1 MFLSRLT
8 MAIIRLTDYVGELSF
23 EVSQSTKELKRC
35 RKVLSLRKPGLVYVL
50 VTSEESGMLKF
61 KVVLPSP
68 GAADVVVRELTV
80 KIGDAEA
87 TTVKLDGAAME
98 SAEATGEDNTVVS
111 GSLTDVDDA
120 GNRSPV
126 RLFEGT
132 LTDTLAP
139 PQPGEL
145 AIVITGEE

>member
-1 MFLSRLT
+1 MFFCRLIEKI
-8 MAIIRLTDYVGELSF
+8 AALTR
-23 EVSQSTKELKRC
+23 EVILLTKELRRC
-35 RKVLSLRKPGLVYVL
+35 RKLIALRKPGLVYVL
-50 VTSEESGMLKF
+50 VTSEGESGMLKF
-61 KVVLPSP
+61 KVKLPVP
-68 GAADVVVRELTV
+68 GAADVVGRELTV

-87 TTVKLDGAAME
+87 TTVTLPGTATE
-98 SAEATGEDNTVVS
+98 SAEATGADNAVVA
-111 GSLTDVDDA
+111 GSLVDIDDA

-145 AIVITGEE
+145 AIEITGEE